1 MYVVLKVVD
10 LEEITKRISIESSP
24 FFLCQL
30 HLCHHLPPHCFA
42 SHCSKTLQKIVCTL
56 LFPIP
61 TIHSPLKLFQ
71 LGFYLYRVVQ
81 SNGQFLSWQFLAI
94 RSIWHPWSHPFCL
107 LCFLHLAGIP
117 HSWFSFNL
125 TGYSF
130 LDFFTGSYF
139 FSRINPVLVL
149 FLFSIYIYS
158 LDNLFQIH
166 DFKYHPYANESQFIS
181 LNQTSFLNSRPV

>member
-1 MYVVLKVVD
+1 MLTPPLSPSTTPLFHIPLQQNSSKNCLYSFV
-10 LEEITKRISIESSP
+10 SSP
-24 FFLCQL
+24 
-30 HLCHHLPPHCFA
+30 HHPFSLETT
-42 SHCSKTLQKIVCTL
+42 SV
-56 LFPIP
+56 
-61 TIHSPLKLFQ
+61 
-71 LGFYLYRVVQ
+71 G
-81 SNGQFLSWQFLAI
+81 FLSL
-94 RSIWHPWSHPFCL
+94 SCCSVPWSVFCTDNTWL
-107 LCFLHLAGIP
+107 LGAFDTADHTPSVCCAFFIWLHLAGIP

-130 LDFFTGSYF
+130 LDFFYRFLF

-166 DFKYHPYANESQFIS
+166 DFKYHLYANESQFIS